1 QALVDHLHRLRRL
14 AGLEDR
20 GAGRMEDQVHG
31 GGQALPLR
39 RFEQVEGR
47 RVQVQ
52 AGRRGVHPA
61 SLPPA
66 HAGVSST
73 LVWRFGPAGGRPAA
87 AGTPSAARSPTP
99 PAGRS
104 RSWTPAR
111 ASCPSCPFPPST
123 RAMAFPLRRRTS
135 SRDSWRCRWASRW
148 TPKAG
153 APPTSCRPRAPPP
166 TEAGPVPS
174 TFVVA
179 AGKAGRR
186 RYSRPSLGNAGRGR
200 DSGMDPDA
208 GLGGLCRPAVRGG
221 LVGRPPAAL
230 SQPAVAA
237 AAGVFAG

>member
-1 QALVDHLHRLRRL
+1 
-14 AGLEDR
+14 
-20 GAGRMEDQVHG
+20 
-31 GGQALPLR
+31 
-39 RFEQVEGR
+39 
-47 RVQVQ
+47 
-52 AGRRGVHPA
+52 
-61 SLPPA
+61 
-66 HAGVSST
+66 
-73 LVWRFGPAGGRPAA
+73 
-87 AGTPSAARSPTP
+87 
-99 PAGRS
+99 
-104 RSWTPAR
+104 
-111 ASCPSCPFPPST
+111 
-123 RAMAFPLRRRTS
+123 FPLRRRTS

-153 APPTSCRPRAPPP
+153 APPTSLRWTSRWTARCCRCCSTPAPPPTSCRPRAPPP

-186 RYSRPSLGNAGRGR
+186 RYSRPSLGNPGRGR

-237 AAGVFAG
+237 AAGVFAGAGGVLLVLDLLWRGRHRRQVGPGLPADLPGADPAVRVRLAHPR